1 MWAAISGPCVQDGA
15 CVQSPNYPQYYS
27 NSQQCTIEIN
37 AANAAP
43 IVVEYFDTE
52 SYFDYLLV
60 NGRKFSGRR
69 RRPHGFTPS
78 SSILWSSDSTVTRR
92 GWRIC
97 EPDRRL
103 LEEAPEPN
111 VSALALAAASEPT
124 EAEPEANL
132 EASIEARRMVVG
144 TLAVAAGVSLWALL
158 VRHARQKGALPP
170 LRGGLA
176 DGDAKGSGSSAA
188 YVDVHGDTERGEGSR
203 ALVPL

>member
-1 MWAAISGPCVQDGA
+1 M
-15 CVQSPNYPQYYS
+15 
-27 NSQQCTIEIN
+27 
-37 AANAAP
+37 
-43 IVVEYFDTE
+43 
-52 SYFDYLLV
+52 
-60 NGRKFSGRR
+60 
-69 RRPHGFTPS
+69 
-78 SSILWSSDSTVTRR
+78 R